1 MTLTATRRPS
11 THLEAPSE
19 AASGR
24 ARPRAA
30 LHQRVLVG
38 RISTPTAME
47 TLTRHFES
55 RVDASLERTGLKPST
70 FGLQAVGYLNLV
82 RQLRPGRSPET
93 GDGLSGPRVHRSL
106 PPGPCGPCSLPGQ
119 RAPEFFTE
127 QNGGRPMTRA
137 MEQGMDA
144 PARVLRLPRVQTRTG
159 LARSTIYVRVADGSF
174 PQPIR
179 LGARAV
185 GWIESEVD
193 AWIREQIAASRSS
206 AE

>member
-1 MTLTATRRPS
+1 MTLRIYDTDAAISGLNQEIDRCPSDEELKLRRSILGLELDRTDLIDQDPFGVIDRPCNPS
-11 THLEAPSE
+11 P
-19 AASGR
+19 
-24 ARPRAA
+24 RP
-30 LHQRVLVG
+30 V
-38 RISTPTAME
+38 
-47 TLTRHFES
+47 
-55 RVDASLERTGLKPST
+55 
-70 FGLQAVGYLNLV
+70 
-82 RQLRPGRSPET
+82 
-93 GDGLSGPRVHRSL
+93 VHRSL
-106 PPGPCGPCSLPGQ
+106 PPGPCGPCSLSGQ

-137 MEQGMDA
+137 MEQSMDA
-144 PARVLRLPRVQTRTG
+144 PARVLRLPRVQARTG